1 MIESSV
7 EAIRVAV
14 EFSRRNCRMIEKL
27 IPTALVGN
35 YPQPDWLVDKKILPA
50 SGPPRV
56 RMSEVW
62 RLPEELLEEA
72 QSE

>member
-1 MIESSV
+1 
-7 EAIRVAV
+7 
-14 EFSRRNCRMIEKL
+14 MIEKL